1 MRRLVSGLLAVLAG
15 AAAYAAFEPY
25 ANAQELQLT
34 GPLATEKGRKSV
46 IGLRLYREGR
56 FEIAPSFGFTLL
68 DEYSRSFLFGGR
80 VQYNLTDW
88 LGIGVYG
95 AAGVFSSTD
104 LTDKTDSLAP
114 RGQGQ
119 NAGNVG
125 GRCPG
130 TSTTG
135 VVGGPACPKNSDGTP
150 KGDNGFT
157 EQVGRITF
165 MIVPQVQAVPFRGKL
180 ALFERLFVDTD
191 AYIHLGAAIVGVE
204 ERGECGTAGH
214 PACVQTPPPPPGQ
227 GSFTRAGRIAV
238 APSFGLGFTFYFNQ
252 LLSLGVEYR
261 AFPFNWNRG
270 GYDSKGGGPN
280 ANFPDQ
286 KVDGS
291 DQTFKFNQMIS
302 FNIGVLLGGMKT
314 SD

>member
-1 MRRLVSGLLAVLAG
+1 MRRSISGRLIPSLVAVLAG

-68 DEYSRSFLFGGR
+68 DEYSRAFLVGGA

-88 LGIGVYG
+88 LGVGAYG
-95 AAGVFSSTD
+95 AAGIFSSTD
-104 LTDKTDSLAP
+104 LTDQTDKFAP
-114 RGQGQ
+114 RAQGQ

-125 GRCPG
+125 GKAR
-130 TSTTG
+130 
-135 VVGGPACPKNSDGTP
+135 
-150 KGDNGFT
+150 GDEGFT
-157 EQVGRITF
+157 NQVGRITF
-165 MIVPQVQAVPFRGKL
+165 MIVPQVKAVPFRGKL

-191 AYIHLGAAIVGVE
+191 AYIHLGAAIVGLE
-204 ERGECGTAGH
+204 ERGECGTMGK
-214 PACVQTPPPPPGQ
+214 PSCVAATPPPPNA
-227 GSFTRAGRIAV
+227 GSFQRAGRVAV
-238 APSFGLGFTFYFNQ
+238 APSFGLGFTFYFNH
-252 LLSLGVEYR
+252 LVSLGIEYR

-270 GYDSKGGGPN
+270 GYDSKGSPPTG
-280 ANFPDQ
+280 NFPDQ

-302 FNIGVLLGGMKT
+302 FNVGVLLGPMKT

>member
-1 MRRLVSGLLAVLAG
+1 MRRLVTGLVAVLTG
-15 AAAYAAFEPY
+15 IAAYAAPYIVQSVPY

-56 FEIAPSFGFTLL
+56 FEVAPSFGFTLL
-68 DEYSRSFLFGGR
+68 DEYSRAFLVGGR
-80 VQYNLTDW
+80 LQYNLTDW
-88 LGIGVYG
+88 LGVGAYG
-95 AAGVFSSTD
+95 AAGIFSSTD
-104 LTDKTDSLAP
+104 LTDQTDAFAP
-114 RGQGQ
+114 RAQGQ

-125 GRCPG
+125 GR
-130 TSTTG
+130 
-135 VVGGPACPKNSDGTP
+135 ARRDG
-150 KGDNGFT
+150 GFT

-204 ERGECGTAGH
+204 ERGECGKTGT
-214 PACVQTPPPPPGQ
+214 PSCVSATPPPPNQ
-227 GSFTRAGRIAV
+227 GSFQRAGRVAV
-238 APSFGLGFTFYFNQ
+238 APSFGIGFTFYFNK
-252 LLSLGVEYR
+252 LVSLGVEYR

-270 GYDSKGGGPN
+270 GYDSKGGPPN
-280 ANFPDQ
+280 GNFPDQ

-302 FNIGVLLGGMKT
+302 FNVGVLLGPMKT

>member
-1 MRRLVSGLLAVLAG
+1 MRRLVTSLLAVLAG

-68 DEYSRSFLFGGR
+68 DEYSRAFLFGGR
-80 VQYNLTDW
+80 LQYNLTDW
-88 LGIGVYG
+88 LGFGVYG
-95 AAGVFSSTD
+95 AAGVYSSTD
-104 LTDKTDSLAP
+104 LTDQTDKLAP

-125 GRCPG
+125 GSKP
-130 TSTTG
+130 
-135 VVGGPACPKNSDGTP
+135 
-150 KGDNGFT
+150 GDNGFT
-157 EQVGRITF
+157 DQTGRITF

-204 ERGECGTAGH
+204 ERGNCGPQETD
-214 PACVQTPPPPPGQ
+214 PKKKSCVQTPLPPPGGGTFARQ
-227 GSFTRAGRIAV
+227 GRVAV

-252 LLSLGVEYR
+252 LISFGIEYR

-270 GYDSKGGGPN
+270 GYDSKGGAPGGS
-280 ANFPDQ
+280 FPDQ

-302 FNIGVLLGGMKT
+302 FNVGVLLGGMKT

>member
-1 MRRLVSGLLAVLAG
+1 MRTQMRKIVISLVSVLAA

-80 VQYNLTDW
+80 LQYNLTDW
-88 LGIGVYG
+88 LGIGAYG

-104 LTDKTDSLAP
+104 LTDQTDKLAP

-125 GRCPG
+125 GKKPG
-130 TSTTG
+130 
-135 VVGGPACPKNSDGTP
+135 DE
-150 KGDNGFT
+150 GFT
-157 EQVGRITF
+157 NQVGRITF

-191 AYIHLGAAIVGVE
+191 AYLHLGAAIVGVE
-204 ERGECGTAGH
+204 ERGECGTGGH
-214 PACVQTPPPPPGQ
+214 PACVAPTLPPPNG
-227 GSFTRAGRIAV
+227 GSFQRAGRVAV

-252 LLSLGVEYR
+252 LISFGVEYR

-270 GYDSKGGGPN
+270 GYDSKGGPPN
-280 ANFPDQ
+280 GNFPDQ

-302 FNIGVLLGGMKT
+302 FNVGVLLGPMKT